1 MASSK
6 RPVPPKPIK
15 DGPKKKSS
23 TTSRTGTADTMSR
36 AQAAALKGAG
46 NYYSGRT
53 PLKPETSADTKAGRG
68 KARISRTISNFGS
81 EGPKRSGGIRKRGSE
96 GPTIPAV
103 RSSTGWQAFAQK
115 PGKNGLA
122 NTGKSGYRKTVT
134 ELPVPGTKRG
144 KKK

>member
-1 MASSK
+1 MAPSK
-6 RPVPPKPIK
+6 RPVPPKPVK
-15 DGPKKKSS
+15 DGIRKKSS
-23 TTSRTGTADTMSR
+23 TTSRTGSADSMSR
-36 AQAAALKGAG
+36 AQAAGLKGAA

-68 KARISRTISNFGS
+68 KARISRTMNIIGS

-103 RSSTGWQAFAQK
+103 RVSTGWKAFAQK